1 MRFIGS
7 TEHKTASDD
16 NCCKLIGNRVYCM
29 YALNVHAV
37 PGCAYGNE
45 CMMLTRVRGW
55 KGGER
60 DGGDV
65 IDDM

>member
-1 MRFIGS
+1 
-7 TEHKTASDD
+7 
-16 NCCKLIGNRVYCM
+16 M

-45 CMMLTRVRGW
+45 CMMLTRVRGLE
-55 KGGER
+55 GVER
-60 DGGDV
+60 GREGDV